1 MGAEIIDDIFS
12 KNENTN
18 VRSTSL
24 TCKNYT
30 FFSCPKEMFDIFQ
43 RAANEIISGGILPKN
58 FITSALLSDMSYKTR
73 MLVTK
78 EYSLTFF
85 IISILYSSTFLF
97 FYTPFIFLIFLIIS
111 SILFIISLYFAREAY
126 WYSRIEGFKVDNA
139 ISKNVTKN
147 TTHIYKITS
156 IGNIIVYTII
166 LALWLFYIYFNINS
180 IVIGVGNFAHSKF
193 AVDIIKLFSIKLFT
207 FINKTAYHLS
217 TVNYSNLKL
226 YFITEILFT
235 FILLYFNLCFW
246 LKKGIIESNKEVKNA
261 YKEYNLEQKYIF
273 EKALDILNK
282 KL

>member
-1 MGAEIIDDIFS
+1 
-12 KNENTN
+12 
-18 VRSTSL
+18 
-24 TCKNYT
+24 
-30 FFSCPKEMFDIFQ
+30 MFDIFQ

-97 FYTPFIFLIFLIIS
+97 FYTPFIFLIF
-111 SILFIISLYFAREAY
+111 
-126 WYSRIEGFKVDNA
+126 VDNA

-246 LKKGIIESNKEVKNA
+246 LKSARYIKQKTIIPQGKR
-261 YKEYNLEQKYIF
+261 QI
-273 EKALDILNK
+273 K
-282 KL
+282 KC